1 MKYEVVKSKY
11 AQDTWVVE
19 AINLPG
25 EGEIFAACFDGPDAQ
40 QRAEEYATWKNGGV
54 IPNSHFA
61 DVFATT
67 LATIAA
73 DQANNITG
81 RAEALA
87 DLIVNV
93 ATRLAL
99 KKLEDKT

>member
-40 QRAEEYATWKNGGV
+40 QRAEEYAAWKNGDV
-54 IPNSHFA
+54 TSDSSFA
-61 DVFATT
+61 NVVATT
-67 LATIAA
+67 LVTSATS
-73 DQANNITG
+73 QANEITG
-81 RAEALA
+81 RAQALA

-99 KKLEDKT
+99 KKLEEKT